1 MEEFFQWK
9 TAQQEEKPPAEEQA
23 EPVAVAA

>member
-1 MEEFFQWK
+1 MDEYFEWR
-9 TAQQEEKPPAEEQA
+9 TAQQEEKPPAEKQA